1 MIDEQVNNPSGHEFG
16 KEAEKYI
23 SKLPGFL
30 QQVAW
35 NAFLTG
41 ASIGAKKYENTAA
54 VNSITVGNIN
64 YTTDEQIKQN
74 AEAYAEILAVG
85 NKEHYHT
92 IYTAAKEGYE
102 TGAHSRDKEIDRLND
117 KLSKQAVL
125 LEERGLIRFS
135 NLNAQLETENAYI
148 KNQIEEL
155 SEQLKMNAENIQ
167 KHHNPWISVED
178 RLPERM
184 TSRDSNGTK
193 MINCCSKDVFG
204 YDTMYNIGRLVCYN
218 HESKI
223 WESHDTYTIGR
234 ITHWMLIP
242 TI

>member
-1 MIDEQVNNPSGHEFG
+1 MTDEQVNNSNGHEFG

-41 ASIGAKKYENTAA
+41 ASIGAKKYKNAAA
-54 VNSITVGNIN
+54 VNSITVENIN

-74 AEAYAEILAVG
+74 AKAYAEILAVG
-85 NKEHYHT
+85 NKEHYHV

-102 TGAHSRDKEIDRLND
+102 TGAHSRDNEIDRLND
-117 KLSKQAVL
+117 KLSKQAML

-135 NLNAQLETENAYI
+135 NLNAQLETENACI

-178 RLPERM
+178 RLPEEMEAVLVVTNYGNLDEFHVAYRNDNFWQ
-184 TSRDSNGTK
+184 TSDY
-193 MINCCSKDVFG
+193 MILEDGVQS
-204 YDTMYNIGRLVCYN
+204 
-218 HESKI
+218 
-223 WESHDTYTIGR
+223 
-234 ITHWMLIP
+234 WMPIP
-242 TI
+242 KLKKVNEKQ